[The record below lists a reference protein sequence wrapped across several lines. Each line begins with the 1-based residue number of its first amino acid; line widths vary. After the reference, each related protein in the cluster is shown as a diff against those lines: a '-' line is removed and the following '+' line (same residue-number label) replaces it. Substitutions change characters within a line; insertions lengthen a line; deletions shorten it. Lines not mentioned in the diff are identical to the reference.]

1 MKGQLGKKLALIQ
14 KKRANKCAKFRIF
27 FVQQA
32 EGEKIQPKHTLHVHL
47 VPCDRGTLGAHFNI

>member
-32 EGEKIQPKHTLHVHL
+32 EGEKIQPSIHYMYTSCPV
-47 VPCDRGTLGAHFNI
+47 TGALWARILL